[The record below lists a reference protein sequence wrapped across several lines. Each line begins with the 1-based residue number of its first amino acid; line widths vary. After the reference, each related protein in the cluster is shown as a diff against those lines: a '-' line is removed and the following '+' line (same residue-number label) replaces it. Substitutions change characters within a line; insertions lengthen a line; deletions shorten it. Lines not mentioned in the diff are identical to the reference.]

1 MDETRGITAE
11 RDGIVVR
18 ITASDAGAIR
28 VELHPSGAASPERA
42 SWAVLPAWWSRDI
55 EIERTGPHAFRTGRL
70 AVSVD
75 PATLSIDVADHEG
88 RSLFRGHGLD
98 AIRHDAPG
106 FRLRAAAPDGTLYY
120 GLGDKPD
127 ALEKRG
133 RAYAMW
139 NADRYGFGEGWDPL
153 YKSIPFLLAVDRD
166 GVASGLFVDCTH
178 RVGFDL
184 AATEADVI
192 AIATEAPTLRFHV
205 LAGPDPKS
213 VLGQFTALVG
223 RPSLPPIWSLGYGQC
238 RYSYDSAGRALAVV
252 REHRERSIPLD
263 AIWLDIGFQDRNRP
277 YTTDPANFP
286 SLADMV
292 DEASAL
298 GVRTVVIADLHVPAV
313 PGEDYAPY
321 ESGIQGDHF
330 VRGADGQVY
339 TGAVWPGPCHFPDFT
354 REATRTWWGT
364 LAARFAA
371 DGVAGLWN
379 DMNEPAVF
387 DGPGHTMP
395 DGTMHRIEQAGFAT
409 REATHREIHNVY
421 GMQNARATH
430 DGLLALRP
438 DRRPYVMTRAGYAGT
453 QRYAVTWTG
462 DNTSSWN
469 HLKLST
475 PQLLGLGLS
484 GFGLA
489 GCDIG
494 GFKGSPS
501 PELLTQ
507 WIATGVFNPLFR
519 NHTDLGSRDQ
529 EVWVHGPE
537 HETLRRRAIETR
549 YRLLPYLYTAI
560 EEMTRTG
567 VPVMRPMFT
576 EFGDPAL
583 ARVESRYMFG
593 PALMVAPPPDET
605 LDDHVVRLPDDTDW
619 FSFWTGVRIV
629 PDKDGTIGFG
639 KRVGFVPVLVR
650 AGSILPMGKPV
661 ESTARRRGA
670 LRLHVFPNTAAA
682 GGEAHGT
689 VYDDD
694 GESFAYRDGQFHR
707 QGFAY
712 ADGVFTASAPE
723 GDAAPFWR
731 HIRVIVHDMAE
742 DAGVE
747 DAVGTRLKTI
757 HDPVGHTLRFRIAV
771 GAGRFRIGAA
781 RP

>member
-1 MDETRGITAE
+1 MDETRGIEAE
-11 RDGIVVR
+11 RDGTVVR
-18 ITASDAGAIR
+18 VTGSDAGSIR
-28 VELHPSGAASPERA
+28 VELFPSGAAPPERA
-42 SWAVLPAWWSRDI
+42 SWAVLPDWWSCDI
-55 EIERTGPHAFRTGRL
+55 EVERTGPHAFRTELL
-70 AVSVD
+70 AVSID
-75 PATLSIDVADHEG
+75 PSTLAVEIADRAG
-88 RSLFRGHGLD
+88 RSLFRGHGRD
-98 AIRHDAPG
+98 AVRHDEPG

-153 YKSIPFLLAVDRD
+153 YKSLPFLLAVDRD
-166 GVASGLFVDCTH
+166 AVASGLFVDCTH
-178 RVGFDL
+178 RIGFDL
-184 AATEADVI
+184 AATEADVL
-192 AIATEAPTLRFHV
+192 AIAADAPTLRFHV
-205 LAGPDPKS
+205 LAGPDPKA
-213 VLGQFTALVG
+213 VLRRFASLVG
-223 RPSLPPIWSLGYGQC
+223 RPPLPPIWSLGYGQC
-238 RYSYDSAGRALAVV
+238 RYSYDSAEQALAVV
-252 REHRERSIPLD
+252 RGHRERSIPLD

-277 YTTDPANFP
+277 YTTNPDTFP
-286 SLADMV
+286 SFAEAIE
-292 DEASAL
+292 EASAL

-321 ESGIQGDHF
+321 TTGVEGDHF
-330 VRGADGQVY
+330 VKDADGTVY
-339 TGAVWPGPCHFPDFT
+339 TGEVWPGPCHFPDFT
-354 REATRTWWGT
+354 REATRAWWGT
-364 LAARFAA
+364 LAAQFVA
-371 DGVAGLWN
+371 DGVAGFWN

-387 DGPGHTMP
+387 DGPGKTMP
-395 DGTMHRIEQAGFAT
+395 VDTVHRIEGGGFAT
-409 REATHREIHNVY
+409 HLTTHREIHNVY

-438 DRRPYVMTRAGYAGT
+438 DRRPYVMTRAGYAGS

-519 NHTDLGSRDQ
+519 NHTDLGSQNQ
-529 EVWVHGPE
+529 EAWVHGPE

-549 YRLLPYLYTAI
+549 YRLLPYLYTAV

-576 EFGDPAL
+576 EFSDPAL

-593 PALMVAPPPDET
+593 PLLMVAPPPDET
-605 LDDHVVRLPDDTDW
+605 LDDHLVCLPDGTDW
-619 FSFWTGVRIV
+619 FSFWSGAPIV
-629 PDKDGTIGFG
+629 PDKDRTVRFG
-639 KRVGFVPVLVR
+639 KRNGFVPVLVR

-670 LRLHVFPNTAAA
+670 LRLHVFPNAAA
-682 GGEAHGT
+682 GGDASGT

-694 GESFAYRDGQFHR
+694 GESFAYRHGQFHR
-707 QGFAY
+707 QSFRY
-712 ADGVFTASAPE
+712 AGGVFTAEPPE
-723 GDAAPFWR
+723 GEAQPYWR
-731 HIRVIVHDMAE
+731 HLRVIVHDM
-742 DAGVE
+742 DADERVE
-747 DAVGTRLKTI
+747 DEAGARLKTI
-757 HDPVGHTLRFRIAV
+757 HDPAGRTLRFRIPL
-771 GAGRFRIGAA
+771 GAGRFRVGAK